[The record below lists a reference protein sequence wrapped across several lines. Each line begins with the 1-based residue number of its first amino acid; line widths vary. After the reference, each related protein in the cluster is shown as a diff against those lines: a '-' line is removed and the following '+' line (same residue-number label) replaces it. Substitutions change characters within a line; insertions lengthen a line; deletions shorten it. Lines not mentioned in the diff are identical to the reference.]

1 MEHDKRTID
10 EIVRQCL
17 PPVSEEEVTL
27 AGEAVLLRLQEEMQD
42 GIEEF
47 KYPEPEFKLRKY
59 DPLLLVAISLYHDQ
73 GYFLQ
78 VCDKANELAGRRLPS
93 IPLGIAF
100 ARLQKKGLIEEWW
113 KETPKL
119 SGKYRLT
126 PRGERALAAARVV
139 VEERIPGQLE
149 DLI

>member
-1 MEHDKRTID
+1 MKRDKRTID
-10 EIVRQCL
+10 EIFRQYL
-17 PPVSEEEVTL
+17 PAVSEEEVTS

-59 DPLLLVAISLYHDQ
+59 ESLLLVAVSLHHDQ

-78 VCDKANELAGRRLPS
+78 VCDKAAELAGRRLPS

-100 ARLQKKGLIEEWW
+100 ARLQEKYLIEEWW

-126 PRGERALAAARVV
+126 PRGERALAEARVL
-139 VEERIPGQLE
+139 VEERLPGRLE